1 MKYKLLK
8 KIKIRTKKIEP
19 LSQYCIFEGDKS
31 LTLKQNC
38 ELFAKIHNI
47 NFVDYQAH
55 KTNSYIKVNY
65 VIKLYKNK
73 NRKLLDK
80 KKIM

>member
-8 KIKIRTKKIEP
+8 KIKIKTKRIES
-19 LSQYCIFEGDKS
+19 LSQYCIFEGDEN

-47 NFVDYQAH
+47 NFIDYQAH
-55 KTNSYIKVNY
+55 KTNSYIRVNY
-65 VIKLYKNK
+65 IINLYKNK
-73 NRKLLDK
+73 KA
-80 KKIM
+80 